1 MAQWLQTK
9 TDIKPLVGIICG
21 SGLGN
26 LGELVQNKTILAYDE
41 IPDFP
46 RSTGK
51 NIFQLRA

>member
-51 NIFQLRA
+51 NIFQLIA